1 MYKSING
8 QLPDSL
14 NSMLNHAVRS
24 YNGYYIQHVWT
35 NNRKFTI

>member
-14 NSMLNHAVRS
+14 TSMLKQMENVHNDNLWN
-24 YNGYYIQHVWT
+24 YDK
-35 NNRKFTI
+35 NNNNNNNT